1 MVYPQDEFKGP
12 PGGGDG
18 RDPDKQ
24 PETGRVLSSGAGAM
38 TPLDTGSS
46 PEIYTSARTWDEP
59 PPSLAD
65 FATLGEGL
73 KAARERSGKSMGE
86 LSTATRVHSRY
97 LTALEKGDYSALPSR
112 PFSLGYVRAYAAAL
126 GLDEHLAADRFK
138 REAPDQTEALRPPTG
153 ADFQDVKRHSPRLI
167 GVAALVV
174 CAVVGWNVFQRI
186 SLMQAPH
193 PSDIAEVPES
203 WTLGTVPGVVRLGA
217 PQPAPPDQTI
227 PALYVTPG
235 LEAELTGVDPDTAA
249 GIAAAAAAAPPVQA
263 AFNPQGAIYGASPG
277 ASQVVL
283 QARRAASLVVRMAD
297 GRVLF
302 ARQLAA
308 GEAWRA
314 PAGVSAVVD
323 VSEPSAFDVYLNGE
337 HGGALQAVITPL
349 SQLNSR
355 AERLARQAAASVVA
369 RTEAAREAAADA
381 VDAASTTAANAG

>member
-1 MVYPQDEFKGP
+1 M
-12 PGGGDG
+12 
-18 RDPDKQ
+18 
-24 PETGRVLSSGAGAM
+24 A
-38 TPLDTGSS
+38 PLDTGSD
-46 PEIYTSARTWDEP
+46 PDIYTSARSWDEP

-65 FATLGEGL
+65 FPTLGEGL
-73 KAARERSGKSMGE
+73 KAARERSGKSLGE
-86 LSTATRVHSRY
+86 LSAATRVHARY
-97 LTALEKGDYSALPSR
+97 LTALEQGDYSALPSR
-112 PFSLGYVRAYAAAL
+112 PFSLGYVRAYASAL

-138 REAPDQTEALRPPTG
+138 REAPGETETLRPPTG
-153 ADFQDVKRHSPRLI
+153 ADVQDVKRHSPRLI

-174 CAVVGWNVFQRI
+174 CAVVGWNVFQRV
-186 SLMQAPH
+186 SLMQEPH

-203 WTLGTVPGVVRLGA
+203 WTLGTVPGVVRVGA

-235 LEAELTGVDPDTAA
+235 LEAELTGADPDAP
-249 GIAAAAAAAPPVQA
+249 AAAAQASPVQA

-337 HGGALQAVITPL
+337 HGGALTAVITPL
-349 SQLNSR
+349 SQLNAR

-369 RTEAAREAAADA
+369 SAEAAA
-381 VDAASTTAANAG
+381 NGG